1 MSKFPKKPLT
11 EADRIKRKEQ
21 DRLNLAEL
29 QKEESE
35 EQDRMR
41 LVQIQKE
48 KSEEMEKKA
57 EEKKKL
63 AIFHKMNHRYDS
75 SDSEEGPSNREFEFC
90 QAEQKPEQNTE

>member
-48 KSEEMEKKA
+48 
-57 EEKKKL
+57 
-63 AIFHKMNHRYDS
+63 
-75 SDSEEGPSNREFEFC
+75 
-90 QAEQKPEQNTE
+90 